1 MTEKIK
7 TENKSTY
14 ERVIDAAVKQLSA
27 DKNKI
32 DENTR
37 FVEDLGADSLDIT
50 QFVMAVEDEF
60 GIEIPNEDIEK
71 EKINTIGKLAKYL
84 KKKKG

>member
-1 MTEKIK
+1 MYEKII
-7 TENKSTY
+7 E
-14 ERVIDAAVKQLSA
+14 IAIKQLNA

-60 GIEIPNEDIEK
+60 GIEIPGEDMEK
-71 EKINTIGKLAKYL
+71 LNTIGKLAEYL
-84 KKKKG
+84 KKKNG